1 MKKLIIAA
9 VVALMATSVAPIQT
23 VAASP
28 VPRQREVKLPLSGA
42 KYETNKK
49 FFRAVQSGTSTN
61 PATAKTM
68 AIHNAK
74 VLMASNLEATLKA
87 VTDQY
92 TNQFNTAEGIEDASK
107 FEQQSREAV
116 KETLADISVIDEK
129 LFMDKKKGTYT
140 CWVAI
145 EMPKESLVKGIKEK
159 TKESIKGDQKK
170 FQEIFDAEMAALGE

>member
-1 MKKLIIAA
+1 
-9 VVALMATSVAPIQT
+9 MAIPTET

-28 VPRQREVKLPLSGA
+28 IPRQKEVKLPLSGN

-68 AIHNAK
+68 ALHNAK
-74 VLMASNLEATLKA
+74 VLMASNIEATIKA

-92 TNQFNTAEGIEDASK
+92 TSQFNTAEGLEDASK

-116 KETLADISVIDEK
+116 KETISDVSLFDEK

-145 EMPKESLVKGIKEK
+145 EMPKESLIKGIKEK
-159 TKESIKGDQKK
+159 TKGSIKGDQAK
-170 FQEIFDAEMAALGE
+170 FQEIFDKEMDALDE

>member
-1 MKKLIIAA
+1 MKKLIIASL
-9 VVALMATSVAPIQT
+9 VALLAVAIPAQTATAQRVG
-23 VAASP
+23 
-28 VPRQREVKLPLSGA
+28 RQKEVKLPLSGN

-49 FFRAVQSGTSTN
+49 FFRAVQSGTSKN

-74 VLMASNLEATLKA
+74 VLMASNIEATMKA

-92 TNQFNTAEGIEDASK
+92 TSQFNTAEGLEDASK

-116 KETLADISVIDEK
+116 KETISDITVFDEK
-129 LFMDKKKGTYT
+129 LFMDKKSGTYT

-145 EMPKESLVKGIKEK
+145 EMPKESLVKGIKAK
-159 TKESIKGDQKK
+159 TKDSIKGDQAK
-170 FQEIFDAEMAALGE
+170 FQEIFDKEMDALD